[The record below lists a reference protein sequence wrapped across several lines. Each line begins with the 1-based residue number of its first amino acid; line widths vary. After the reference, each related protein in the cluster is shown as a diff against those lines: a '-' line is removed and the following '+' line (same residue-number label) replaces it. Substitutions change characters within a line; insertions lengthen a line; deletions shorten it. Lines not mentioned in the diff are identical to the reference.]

1 MPWPPKLMFHQ
12 QLVLVVSALLLV
24 VMVLLGAYTAWAQY
38 QSARQSLQLQAST
51 LARFMALSSG
61 NLILTESLDQVET
74 LALHMVEL
82 PDVQAIRVLDA
93 QGRSLTHVRH
103 RAEGG
108 SLVVF
113 DAPGERLTLPQ
124 STQAMVES
132 VVDTGAGVQ
141 EGSSDRLLAW
151 HPVVAGELVGWVQVT
166 HSTVALSTI
175 WRQILRSTLVV
186 AVMAVALCGALLAL
200 ILRQPMSALAAA
212 TRFAVSLGHS
222 QGRQMAVPRGP
233 LEVAQLS
240 EALNDASARL
250 HTQMLDIQV
259 GVDRLREHEGQLE
272 DQNEQLDA
280 IFTLSPDGLV
290 TFDRAGQVRFA
301 NHAFMLLTGLE
312 DTQVLGRS
320 MAELDEALAACVSQ
334 GEAFPGL
341 LACLGEPGGR
351 HHKGVLITVARP
363 QTTVIRLV
371 AQRGAT
377 PTVALVLY
385 AVDVTQQHQ
394 LDMIKS
400 EFLSMAAHELRTPMA
415 SIYGFTEL
423 MMKREMPT
431 EMRQDVLGRIYRQSQ
446 QMINILNEL
455 LDLARIES
463 RRGQDFEFKHLPLQD
478 CVSKALADFKVP
490 EGREPPQLAPLSE
503 DWQVRV
509 DAGKLQQALG
519 NVLSNAYK
527 YSPQGGVVQVGWV
540 SRVLAAPAG
549 DGAPRIEFF
558 DEAPEDGPQEVG
570 VVITDHGMGL
580 KPDELTR
587 LGERFFR
594 ADKSGNIPGTGL
606 GVSIVRELMDLMGGH
621 FEVQSRYGEGTSV
634 TLWLPLQA
642 SAAQCPA

>member
-1 MPWPPKLMFHQ
+1 MRWIPKLRFHQ
-12 QLVLVVSALLLV
+12 QLVLVVSALLIV
-24 VMVLLGAYTAWAQY
+24 AMVLLGGYTGWAQY
-38 QSARQSLQLQAST
+38 QSARQSLALQAST

-61 NLILTESLDQVET
+61 NLILSESLDQVET
-74 LALHMVEL
+74 LALRMVEL
-82 PDVQAIRVLDA
+82 PDVQAIRVVDA
-93 QGRSLTHVRH
+93 KGRSLTHVLH
-103 RAEGG
+103 RAQGG
-108 SLVVF
+108 PLVVF
-113 DAPGERLTLPQ
+113 DAPSEHLALPPTAEPLVEMQAGPTER
-124 STQAMVES
+124 M
-132 VVDTGAGVQ
+132 
-141 EGSSDRLLAW
+141 LAW

-166 HSTVALSTI
+166 HSTAGLAGI
-175 WRQILRSTLVV
+175 WQQILRSTLVV

-200 ILRQPMSALAAA
+200 VLRRPMSALAAA
-212 TRFAVSLGHS
+212 TRFAVNLGHS
-222 QGRQMAVPRGP
+222 TGRQMAVPRGP
-233 LEVAQLS
+233 VEVAQLS

-250 HTQMLDIQV
+250 HKQMLDIQV
-259 GVDRLREHEGQLE
+259 GVDRLREHEAQLE

-290 TFDRAGQVRFA
+290 TFDSEGRVRFA

-320 MAELDEALAACVSQ
+320 MAELDEALATSVSN
-334 GEAFPGL
+334 GVPFPGL
-341 LACLGEPGGR
+341 SACLGEPGAR
-351 HHKGVLITVARP
+351 HNKGVLITVARP
-363 QTTVIRLV
+363 QTTVIRLM
-371 AQRGAT
+371 AQRSAT
-377 PTVALVLY
+377 PTVAQVLY

-394 LDMIKS
+394 LDTIKS

-423 MMKREMPT
+423 MMGREMSP
-431 EMRQDVLGRIYRQSQ
+431 EKRQDVLGRIYRQSQ

-463 RRGQDFEFKHLPLQD
+463 RQGQDFAFEHLSLQA
-478 CVSKALADFKVP
+478 CVGKALADFKVP
-490 EGREPPQLAPLSE
+490 EGREAPEQVPLSE
-503 DWQVRV
+503 DWLVRV

-527 YSPQGGVVQVGWV
+527 YSPQGGAVQVGWV
-540 SRVLAAPAG
+540 SRALSAPAG
-549 DGAPRIEFF
+549 DSASRIELLVDAPDDAPR
-558 DEAPEDGPQEVG
+558 EVG

-580 KPDELTR
+580 KPDELAR

-606 GVSIVRELMDLMGGH
+606 GVSIVRELMELMGGH

-634 TLWLPLQA
+634 TLWLPLQT

>member
-1 MPWPPKLMFHQ
+1 MPWPPIRFHQ
-12 QLVLVVSALLLV
+12 QLVLVMSALLLV
-24 VMVLLGAYTAWAQY
+24 AMVLLGGYTAWAQY
-38 QSARQSLQLQAST
+38 QSARQSLQVQAST
-51 LARFMALSSG
+51 LARFMVLSSG
-61 NLILTESLDQVET
+61 NLILTDSLDQVET

-103 RAEGG
+103 RAKGG
-108 SLVVF
+108 PMVVF
-113 DAPGERLTLPQ
+113 DPPGERVTLPRT
-124 STQAMVES
+124 TQATVEH
-132 VVDTGAGVQ
+132 VVEGAT
-141 EGSSDRLLAW
+141 DHLLAW

-166 HSTVALSTI
+166 HSTVALSSI
-175 WRQILRSTLVV
+175 WQQILRSTLVV

-212 TRFAVSLGHS
+212 TRFAVNLGHS
-222 QGRQMAVPRGP
+222 QGRQMPVPRGP

-250 HTQMLDIQV
+250 QAQMLDIQV
-259 GVDRLREHEGQLE
+259 AVDRLREHEGQLE

-290 TFDRAGQVRFA
+290 TFDRGGQVRFA

-320 MAELDEALAACVSQ
+320 MAELDEALAARISH
-334 GEAFPGL
+334 GEPFPGL
-341 LACLGEPGGR
+341 SACLGEPGAR

-363 QTTVIRLV
+363 QTTVIRLL
-371 AQRGAT
+371 AQRSAT

-423 MMKREMPT
+423 MMKREMAP

-463 RRGQDFEFKHLPLQD
+463 RRGQDFEFKQLPLQG

-490 EGREPPQLAPLSE
+490 EGREPPELAPLSE
-503 DWQVRV
+503 DWLVRV
-509 DAGKLQQALG
+509 DAGKFQQALG

-527 YSPQGGVVQVGWV
+527 YSPQGGSVQVGWV
-540 SRVLAAPAG
+540 RRVMAAPAG
-549 DGAPRIEFF
+549 EGAPRIEFF
-558 DEAPEDGPQEVG
+558 DQAPEDALQEVG

-580 KPDELTR
+580 KPDELAR
-587 LGERFFR
+587 MGERFFR

-634 TLWLPLQA
+634 TLWLPLQTQ
-642 SAAQCPA
+642 AAQCPA

>member
-1 MPWPPKLMFHQ
+1 MGWIPKLRFQQ
-12 QLVLVVSALLLV
+12 QLVLVVSSLLIVATALL
-24 VMVLLGAYTAWAQY
+24 GGYTGWAQY
-38 QSARQSLQLQAST
+38 QSARQSLALQAST

-74 LALHMVEL
+74 LALRMVEL
-82 PDVQAIRVLDA
+82 PDVQAIRVVDA
-93 QGRSLTHVRH
+93 KGRSLTHVLH
-103 RAEGG
+103 RAQGG
-108 SLVVF
+108 PLVVF
-113 DAPGERLTLPQ
+113 DAPSEHLALPPM
-124 STQAMVES
+124 AEPLVEMPP
-132 VVDTGAGVQ
+132 GPN
-141 EGSSDRLLAW
+141 DRMLAW

-166 HSTVALSTI
+166 HSTAGLAGI
-175 WRQILRSTLVV
+175 WQQILRSTLVV

-200 ILRQPMSALAAA
+200 VLRRPMSALAAA
-212 TRFAVSLGHS
+212 TRFAVNLSHSKGH
-222 QGRQMAVPRGP
+222 QMTVPRGP
-233 LEVAQLS
+233 VEVAQLS

-250 HTQMLDIQV
+250 HKQMLDIQV
-259 GVDRLREHEGQLE
+259 GVDRLREHEAQLE
-272 DQNEQLDA
+272 VQNEQLDA

-290 TFDRAGQVRFA
+290 TFDREGQVRFA

-320 MAELDEALAACVSQ
+320 MAELDEALAARISN
-334 GEAFPGL
+334 GEPFPGL
-341 LACLGEPGGR
+341 SACLSDPGAR
-351 HHKGVLITVARP
+351 VNKGMLITVARP
-363 QTTVIRLV
+363 QTTQIRLL
-371 AQRGAT
+371 AQSCAT
-377 PTVALVLY
+377 PTVAQVLY
-385 AVDVTQQHQ
+385 AVDVSQQHQ
-394 LDMIKS
+394 LDTVKS

-423 MMKREMPT
+423 MLRREMSP
-431 EMRQDVLGRIYRQSQ
+431 EKRQDLLGRIYRQSQ

-463 RRGQDFEFKHLPLQD
+463 RQGQDFTFEHLSLQA
-478 CVSKALADFKVP
+478 CVSKALADFKAP
-490 EGREPPQLAPLSE
+490 EGREAPELALLDE
-503 DWQVRV
+503 AWLVRV

-527 YSPQGGVVQVGWV
+527 YSPQGGAVQVGWV
-540 SRVLAAPAG
+540 SRAMPAPAG

-558 DEAPEDGPQEVG
+558 GDAPDDAPQEVG

-580 KPDELTR
+580 KPDELAR

-606 GVSIVRELMDLMGGH
+606 GVSIVRELMELMGGH

-634 TLWLPLQA
+634 TLWLPLQT